1 MKRNKKEKLKEVAR
15 IIAELEKECQ
25 MGKNV
30 QENMSKMDELVTQF
44 DITDLLLLD
53 EFILENNLLTK

>member
-1 MKRNKKEKLKEVAR
+1 MKRNKKEKLKEVAK

>member
-30 QENMSKMDELVTQF
+30 QENMSKMDELIKQF
-44 DITDLLLLD
+44 DIPDLLLLD

>member
-1 MKRNKKEKLKEVAR
+1 MKRNKKEKLKEVAKT
-15 IIAELEKECQ
+15 IAELEKECQ

-30 QENMSKMDELVTQF
+30 QKNMSKMDELITQF

>member
-1 MKRNKKEKLKEVAR
+1 MKRNKKEKLKEVAK

-30 QENMSKMDELVTQF
+30 QENMSKIDELVTQF

>member
-1 MKRNKKEKLKEVAR
+1 MKRNKKEKIKEVAN

-30 QENMSKMDELVTQF
+30 QNNMSKMDELINQF